1 MFSQKNIYQL
11 AVTGALL
18 LAGCTS
24 DDVAFEA
31 APAGSVPLSFTCTSD
46 DGFSEDGQE
55 GTRAVIGYQG
65 PMDSEDLRYTG
76 FGVFASQSDGL
87 PDMMYNQEVKFTYSG
102 DKTDPLKG
110 YWSYQPT
117 KYWPSDLAHFRIGAY
132 APYHEPPVAP
142 SDDDTDTGI
151 VGISGKGELPYIKFR
166 RCLKPENCVDLLW
179 YYEQPGAVPEAGTLA
194 MNMGHAL
201 ARLEINVKLKDA
213 PPEGKGIKVLIDSIE
228 ILGSMVKEGN
238 LLLYKQVSET
248 KEGVTKFYPDWSLY
262 DHADEPR
269 TIVIDNDDNNA
280 DSYGIIDAKVR
291 YVKGLPCKWQ
301 PDGLSSTIAQ
311 NVLSYEDRKAYIY
324 LIPKSTIQSLTVN
337 VRYHKMTATK
347 DKMEIVGTETAGI
360 EVGNPLRGNTTY
372 SLNLIID
379 VKYDDLWD

>member
-46 DGFSEDGQE
+46 DGFSDDGQE

-117 KYWPSDLAHFRIGAY
+117 KYWPSDLTHFYIGAY
-132 APYHEPPVAP
+132 APYQDPVAVD
-142 SDDDTDTGI
+142 SDEPGI
-151 VGISGKGELPYIKFR
+151 IGISGKSEAPYIKFR
-166 RCLKPENCVDLLW
+166 RSLKPEDFVDLLW
-179 YYEQPGAVPEAGTLA
+179 YFGKPSAVPEAGTLA
-194 MNMGHAL
+194 MKMGHAL
-201 ARLEINVKLKDA
+201 ARLEVSVELES
-213 PPEGKGIKVLIDSIE
+213 PPPAGTKVLIENIQIIGLMAGEGYLSMDNQIE
-228 ILGSMVKEGN
+228 DEGGEK
-238 LLLYKQVSET
+238 Y
-248 KEGVTKFYPDWSLY
+248 YPEWKSQHY
-262 DHADEPR
+262 YNH
-269 TIVIDNDDNNA
+269 TFNIDNDESNN
-280 DSYGIIDAKVR
+280 DIIFIVENNEYRVNYGIVDANVR
-291 YVKGLPCKWQ
+291 YVKGLPFKWQ
-301 PDGLSSTIAQ
+301 PTGLSATPK
-311 NVLSYEDRKAYIY
+311 NVLSTLDRKAYIY
-324 LIPKSTIQSLTVN
+324 MIPKAEDEPPMDLTVN
-337 VRYHKMTATK
+337 VKVHKMTDAGADDTYNT
-347 DKMEIVGTETAGI
+347 GSQTAGI
-360 EVGNPLRGNTTY
+360 TLGNPLRGNTRYKLTIK
-372 SLNLIID
+372 LKNI
-379 VKYDDLWD
+379 